1 MKQTIN
7 VVSVFFVMAVFAF
20 IPPKHNPVGHWR
32 ISYSNG
38 SEDYVDFYKGG
49 TFKNFT
55 TEGKL
60 IHQGNYKLDGD
71 VMSIND
77 KEGCG
82 DTYWATYKLTF
93 YSEDSVLNTA
103 IEDSCSGRREAVTG
117 SVLKRLANK

>member
-7 VVSVFFVMAVFAF
+7 IVTVFFVMAVFAF

-82 DTYWATYKLTF
+82 DTYRATYKLTF

-103 IEDSCSGRREAVTG
+103 MEDSCSGRREAVTG

>member
-103 IEDSCSGRREAVTG
+103 MEDSCSGRREAVTG